1 VSNAA
6 MDWMWA
12 TNVLPIGTSVWVYV

>member
-6 MDWMWA
+6 MDWIWA